1 MGLSGAAPA
10 RRIGV
15 FGGAFDPPHNAHLA
29 LADAALAQLQLDV
42 LHVVPTGQAWHKP
55 RPLTDSAHRL
65 AMVQLAFAHHPRVVV
80 DDCEIRRTGPSYTI
94 DTLRALHSTE
104 PNAQLLLVMGED
116 QAHSLNRWHEISA
129 IIQLAIISI
138 ARRAENTKAE
148 GQFDPKNL
156 PHAVFQ
162 PLQLPLMQ
170 ASATE
175 VRARLAAGEGVDH
188 LVPDAVARYIAKH
201 LLYQTTR

>member
-10 RRIGV
+10 RRIGM

-29 LADAALAQLQLDV
+29 LAQAAVVQLRLDV

-55 RPLTDSAHRL
+55 RPLTDSTHRL
-65 AMVQLAFAHHPRVVV
+65 AMAQLAFAGQDRVVV
-80 DDCEIRRTGPSYTI
+80 DDCEIRRPGPSYTV
-94 DTLRALHSTE
+94 DTLRALHSAE
-104 PNAQLLLVMGED
+104 PGAQLLLVMGED
-116 QAHSLNRWHEISA
+116 QAESLDRWHEVAA
-129 IIQLAIISI
+129 ITQLAIISI
-138 ARRAENTKAE
+138 ARRTDYTRAT

-156 PHAVFQ
+156 PNAVFQ

-175 VRARLAAGEGVDH
+175 VRDRLAAGEGIDH
-188 LVPDAVARYIAKH
+188 LVPGTVARYIAKH

>member
-1 MGLSGAAPA
+1 MGLSGTAPV

-29 LADAALAQLQLDV
+29 LAQAAVDQLQLDV

-55 RPLTDSAHRL
+55 RPLTDSTHRL
-65 AMVQLAFAHHPRVVV
+65 AMAHLAFAGQAKVVV
-80 DDCEIRRTGPSYTI
+80 DDCEIRRPGPSYTI
-94 DTLRALHSTE
+94 DTLRALRTAQ
-104 PNAQLLLVMGED
+104 PGAQLLLVMGED
-116 QAHSLNRWHEISA
+116 QAESLDRWHEISA
-129 IIQLAIISI
+129 ITQLAIISI
-138 ARRAENTKAE
+138 AKRAEFTRAE
-148 GQFDPKNL
+148 GRFDLKTL

-175 VRARLAAGEGVDH
+175 VRDRLAAGEGIDH
-188 LVPDAVARYIAKH
+188 LVPGAVARYIDQH

>member
-1 MGLSGAAPA
+1 MGLTGAAPK

-29 LADAALAQLQLDV
+29 LAHAAVVQLRLDV

-55 RPLTDSAHRL
+55 RPLTDSEHRL
-65 AMVQLAFAHHPRVVV
+65 AMARLAFAGQPKLVV
-80 DDCEIRRTGPSYTI
+80 DDCEIRRAGPSYTI
-94 DTLRALHSTE
+94 DTLRALHNDE
-104 PNAQLLLVMGED
+104 PGAQLLLVMGED
-116 QAHSLNRWHEISA
+116 QAESLDRWHEISA
-129 IIQLAIISI
+129 ITQLAIISI
-138 ARRAENTKAE
+138 AKRAETTRAR
-148 GQFDPKNL
+148 GQFDPKSL

-175 VRARLAAGEGVDH
+175 VRARLAAGEGIDH
-188 LVPDAVARYIAKH
+188 LVPDAVARYIAQH

>member
-1 MGLSGAAPA
+1 MGLTGAART
-10 RRIGV
+10 RRVGV

-29 LADAALAQLQLDV
+29 LAQAAVAQLRLDV
-42 LHVVPTGQAWHKP
+42 LNVVPTGQAWHKP

-65 AMVQLAFAHHPRVVV
+65 AMAQLAFAGLAKVVV
-80 DDCEIRRTGPSYTI
+80 DDCEIRRAGPSYTI
-94 DTLRALHSTE
+94 DTLRALHNAE
-104 PNAQLLLVMGED
+104 PGAHLLLVMGED
-116 QAHSLNRWHEISA
+116 QAESLDRWREISA
-129 IIQLAIISI
+129 ITQLAIISI
-138 ARRAENTKAE
+138 ARRAEITRA
-148 GQFDPKNL
+148 GGRFDPKNL
-156 PHAVFQ
+156 PNAVFQ

-175 VRARLAAGEGVDH
+175 VRARLAAGEGIDH

>member
-10 RRIGV
+10 RRVGV

-29 LADAALAQLQLDV
+29 LAQAAVAQLRLDV

-55 RPLTDSAHRL
+55 RPLTASNHRL
-65 AMVQLAFAHHPRVVV
+65 AMARLAFAGQPKVLV
-80 DDCEIRRTGPSYTI
+80 DDREIRRPGPSYTI
-94 DTLRALHSTE
+94 DTLRELHGTE
-104 PNAQLLLVMGED
+104 PQALLLLVMGED
-116 QAHSLNRWHEISA
+116 QAESLDRWHEISA
-129 IIQLAIISI
+129 ITQLAIISI
-138 ARRAENTKAE
+138 AKREEFTRAE
-148 GQFDPKNL
+148 GRFDPKNL

-175 VRARLAAGEGVDH
+175 VRDRLAAGEGIDH
-188 LVPDAVARYIAKH
+188 LVPDAVARYIDQH

>member
-10 RRIGV
+10 RRVGV

-29 LADAALAQLQLDV
+29 LAQAAVAQLRLDV

-55 RPLTDSAHRL
+55 RPLTAGNHRL
-65 AMVQLAFAHHPRVVV
+65 AMARLAFAGQPKVLV
-80 DDCEIRRTGPSYTI
+80 DDREIRRPGPSYTI
-94 DTLRALHSTE
+94 DTLRELHGTE
-104 PNAQLLLVMGED
+104 PQAQLLLVMGED
-116 QAHSLNRWHEISA
+116 QAESLDRWHEISA
-129 IIQLAIISI
+129 ITQLAIISI
-138 ARRAENTKAE
+138 AKRAEFTRAE
-148 GQFDPKNL
+148 GRFDPKNL

-175 VRARLAAGEGVDH
+175 VRDRLAAGEGIDH
-188 LVPDAVARYIAKH
+188 LVPGAVARYIDQH